1 MLSWLELKILPP
13 IVALIAAGLMWLVSN
28 KLGVASFDIP
38 YKKVGCGSLVVLGL
52 AVDFSALW
60 RFRQAKTTVNP
71 IRPNNASALVTS
83 GIYQYTRNPMY
94 VGNFI
99 FLSAYLLWLGSP
111 YNVVALALYVLY
123 MNHFQIRPEER
134 VLQNMFGDEY
144 TAFCSKVRRW
154 I

>member
-1 MLSWLELKILPP
+1 M
-13 IVALIAAGLMWLVSN
+13 AAGLMWLLSN
-28 KLGVASFDIP
+28 KLGITSFDVP
-38 YKKVGCGSLVVLGL
+38 YKSLGCGLLAALGL
-52 AVDFSALW
+52 VVDFSALW

-111 YNVVALALYVLY
+111 YNAAALALYVLY

-134 VLQNMFGDEY
+134 VLQNMFGDDY